1 MKNSREIEIVGK
13 WCEKNKIALNV
24 KKCKHMI
31 SGAKKYDNR
40 YNPDIRYK
48 DLHIGNVD
56 WYMYFGIKLDTN
68 LTFEKQLKAS
78 ISKVNA
84 RLVTFAKTRKYTDQ
98 YTSSLIYKQTILP
111 YFDYI
116 SSITESSIRKKVY

>member
-1 MKNSREIEIVGK
+1 MKSSREIEIVGK

-24 KKCKHMI
+24 KKCIHMI

-56 WYMYFGIKLDTN
+56 CYMYLGIKLDKK
-68 LTFEKQLKAS
+68 LTLKNS
-78 ISKVNA
+78 
-84 RLVTFAKTRKYTDQ
+84 
-98 YTSSLIYKQTILP
+98 
-111 YFDYI
+111 
-116 SSITESSIRKKVY
+116 